1 MSCTF
6 LWRCDMVTWNMF
18 APAGSTGA
26 AKILFKRIHWWF
38 PDGCRLDP
46 GHNSGDQWNKCGL
59 MSTYQNP
66 GSRLTIAIFA
76 NTVNSPFLKV
86 LFFADESWGAMLAVV
101 RKLQA
106 IKASEETQRV
116 SKGTLWWK
124 GFDGIWMVIDAH
136 SNLCLGCIY
145 VYLVMLIPKPGNCW
159 NLWDLS
165 KSFKPQVGLCGKAP
179 GSATCPTVGNSVA
192 ALSVMW
198 FHVCSSKTC
207 NSSAGARWVVFGLLH
222 EKVLSATGWDVL
234 KTPKPP
240 WSIFQGPLQI
250 WQRL

>member
-46 GHNSGDQWNKCGL
+46 GHNSGDQRNKCGL

-66 GSRLTIAIFA
+66 GSWLTIAIFA

-106 IKASEETQRV
+106 IKAASEETQRV

-124 GFDGIWMVIDAH
+124 GFDGIWWLLMSFQLMLRVYLRIILWCSFPSLETVATYGTWADP
-136 SNLCLGCIY
+136 SNLRLAF
-145 VYLVMLIPKPGNCW
+145 VAKLQEVPLVPPLET
-159 NLWDLS
+159 
-165 KSFKPQVGLCGKAP
+165 Q
-179 GSATCPTVGNSVA
+179 
-192 ALSVMW
+192 
-198 FHVCSSKTC
+198 
-207 NSSAGARWVVFGLLH
+207 LLH
-222 EKVLSATGWDVL
+222 DQWCD
-234 KTPKPP
+234 
-240 WSIFQGPLQI
+240 SIAS
-250 WQRL
+250 

>member
-18 APAGSTGA
+18 APPGSTGA

-66 GSRLTIAIFA
+66 GSRLTFGIFA
-76 NTVNSPFLKV
+76 NSVNFSPFLKV
-86 LFFADESWGAMLAVV
+86 LFFADESWGAMEAVV

-106 IKASEETQRV
+106 IKAASQETQR
-116 SKGTLWWK
+116 LARAL
-124 GFDGIWMVIDAH
+124 FDGKVLMVFDGYWCH

-145 VYLVMLIPKPGNCW
+145 V
-159 NLWDLS
+159 
-165 KSFKPQVGLCGKAP
+165 
-179 GSATCPTVGNSVA
+179 
-192 ALSVMW
+192 
-198 FHVCSSKTC
+198 
-207 NSSAGARWVVFGLLH
+207 
-222 EKVLSATGWDVL
+222 
-234 KTPKPP
+234 
-240 WSIFQGPLQI
+240 
-250 WQRL
+250 